1 MKPQSLF
8 KAFVHA
14 GSGIAWFFTHDRNGK
29 IHLVA
34 AVLVTLIG
42 YQLQLAIAEWEVL
55 LLCFALVISMEM
67 VNHAIEKLADVA
79 HPERHPLIK
88 TAKDVAA
95 AAVLWSTIMAV
106 IIGALIFLP
115 KLEILL

>member
-1 MKPQSLF
+1 MKNQSLI
-8 KAFVHA
+8 KAFIHA

-34 AVLVTLIG
+34 AVLVTITA
-42 YQLQLAIAEWEVL
+42 YQLHVSIEEWEIL
-55 LLCFALVISMEM
+55 LLCFALVISLEM
-67 VNHAIEKLADVA
+67 INHAIEKLADVA

>member
-1 MKPQSLF
+1 MKTQSLF

-34 AVLVTLIG
+34 AALVTILG
-42 YQLQLAIAEWEVL
+42 YQFHLVIAEWEVL

-67 VNHAIEKLADVA
+67 VNHAIEKLADAA
-79 HPERHPLIK
+79 HPEQHPLIK

-95 AAVLWSTIMAV
+95 AAVLWSTLMAV
-106 IIGALIFLP
+106 IIGVLIFLP
-115 KLEILL
+115 KLVILL